1 MQTFDG
7 FKFDYVG
14 GVLTIHA
21 PISAIVSNEAYKDND
36 ADVYR
41 LRFRGNGWEWVQ
53 PVDKQTYIGVV
64 TDSITD
70 DQVIELPRADLVG
83 ANSTRPDLPIVV
95 DGRIVGYKPSGP
107 FNELRFNS
115 VFGEQSIFVDNET
128 FAAICA
134 D

>member
-21 PISAIVSNEAYKDND
+21 PISTIVSHEAYKDND
-36 ADVYR
+36 VDVYR